1 VKLGASEHS
10 DFEFVSDFE
19 LRYSDFVRF
28 IAPFRGLPQAT
39 GSAGGSDDRSFGY
52 WTLDV
57 RQRLSV
63 SIEQEHTMKTFEQ
76 EIAEVTD
83 WFASSRFEG
92 ITRLYSPR
100 QVV

>member
-1 VKLGASEHS
+1 
-10 DFEFVSDFE
+10 
-19 LRYSDFVRF
+19 
-28 IAPFRGLPQAT
+28 
-39 GSAGGSDDRSFGY
+39 
-52 WTLDV
+52 
-57 RQRLSV
+57 
-63 SIEQEHTMKTFEQ
+63 MKTFEQ